1 MAINK
6 KKREEKKDLM
16 DKLAENIL
24 TLVGAVIDY
33 AYLLPIIGGLVVGAA
48 YAIPSEGTHNFAK
61 KFGPGII
68 IGTIIAMGC
77 IYLGKWFSGKIS
89 F

>member
-1 MAINK
+1 M
-6 KKREEKKDLM
+6 LP
-16 DKLAENIL
+16 
-24 TLVGAVIDY
+24 VI
-33 AYLLPIIGGLVVGAA
+33 GLFVVGCA
-48 YAIPSEGTHNFAK
+48 YAIPSEATHNFAK

-77 IYLGKWFSGKIS
+77 IYIGKWGSGKIS

>member
-1 MAINK
+1 
-6 KKREEKKDLM
+6 M
-16 DKLAENIL
+16 DKFASNIL
-24 TLVGAVIDY
+24 TLLAAVVEY
-33 AYLLPIIGGLVVGAA
+33 AYLLPVIELFVVGCA
-48 YAIPSEGTHNFAK
+48 YAIPSEATHNFAK

-77 IYLGKWFSGKIS
+77 IYIGKWGSGKIS

>member
-1 MAINK
+1 
-6 KKREEKKDLM
+6 M
-16 DKLAENIL
+16 DKFASNIL
-24 TLVGAVIDY
+24 RLLAAVVEY
-33 AYLLPIIGGLVVGAA
+33 AYLLPVIGLFVVGCA
-48 YAIPSEGTHNFAK
+48 YAIPSEATHNFAK

-77 IYLGKWFSGKIS
+77 IYIGKWGSGKIS

>member
-1 MAINK
+1 
-6 KKREEKKDLM
+6 M
-16 DKLAENIL
+16 DKVAENIL
-24 TLVGAVIDY
+24 ALLSAVVDY
-33 AYLLPIIGGLVVGAA
+33 AYLLPVIGCFVVGGA

-68 IGTIIAMGC
+68 IGTILAMGC
-77 IYLGKWFSGKIS
+77 IYIGKWGSGKIS

>member
-1 MAINK
+1 MAK
-6 KKREEKKDLM
+6 V
-16 DKLAENIL
+16 AENIL
-24 TLVGAVIDY
+24 ALLSAVVDY
-33 AYLLPIIGGLVVGAA
+33 AYLLPVIGCFVVGVA

-68 IGTIIAMGC
+68 IGTILAMGC
-77 IYLGKWFSGKIS
+77 IYIGKWGSGKIS